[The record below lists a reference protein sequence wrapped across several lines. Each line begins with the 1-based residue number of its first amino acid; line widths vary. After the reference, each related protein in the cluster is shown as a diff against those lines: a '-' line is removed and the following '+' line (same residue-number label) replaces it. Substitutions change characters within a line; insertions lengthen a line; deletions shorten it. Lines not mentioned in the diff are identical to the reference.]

1 MIAWDKELHRISLER
16 FLINSLVE
24 GLALVFR
31 VGVFCSIFVESFL
44 DFGSITDF
52 DRENKVLEAFEPKL
66 KFSILVFL
74 K

>member
-24 GLALVFR
+24 DLALVFR
-31 VGVFCSIFVESFL
+31 DRVFCSIFVESFDC

-52 DRENKVLEAFEPKL
+52 DRENKVLEVFEPKF
-66 KFSILVFL
+66 KFSIFNIN
-74 K
+74 